1 MCGGNILS
9 HYPVVHGK
17 EALLVFLFTD
27 IEGSTQ
33 LWEKHAERMGTIL
46 SRHDDIVH
54 GQVKAHGGKIIKH
67 TGDGVFAVFEAGQP
81 LECAL
86 EAQRQVGRE
95 NWADIG
101 ELRIRMALH
110 AGEAERRGQ
119 DYFGPAV
126 NRTARVMAAGWGG
139 QILLTSQ
146 AASSSSL
153 PPSATLED
161 LGVHLLKD
169 LGEPQQIYGL
179 AHPDLALQSFP
190 PLRSLSAHPNNLPI
204 QPTPFVGR
212 EPEITELGK
221 LLADSSCSLLTL
233 TGPGGVGKT
242 RLSLQ
247 VAAENVEAF
256 PDGVYFV
263 PLAPVSSQDLLVSTM
278 SEPLG
283 LTFYGQQDPRG
294 QLLKYLSGKKMLLV
308 LDNFEHLLEGAELIA
323 DILTG
328 ASHVKILA
336 TSRERLNL
344 QGEWLFEVGG
354 MDFPKNG
361 EAADLG
367 TYSAVELFVQS
378 ARRVVSRFSLSETEA
393 PSVSRI
399 CQLMEGMPLGIE
411 LASAWVRV
419 LSCQEIAQEIEASL
433 DFLESSLRNVPERHR
448 SLRAVFEYS
457 WGFLSEQERQVF
469 SRLSVFRGGFSR
481 EAAQAVA
488 GASLRVMASLMD
500 KSLLRRNASGRYE
513 LQELLRQYAGQ
524 KLAENPQAQEEAH
537 ELHCSYYI
545 EFVHNMQKDLFGSG
559 QVQVLDEIRRKIEN
573 IQVAWAWA
581 ANRRKVMEINRVLH
595 SLYRFYE
602 RRSWYLEGEAAFGQA
617 AEALRGAPE
626 VAENHGGKK
635 LLGMLIA
642 RQGAWCI
649 NLGQI
654 EKGRRL
660 LDESLSILRGIDD
673 QREAVFPLVALARL
687 ADIQGRYEESE
698 RLEQESLSI
707 SRAVGNQR
715 AVATILR
722 NLAGKSGVSRT
733 NIERKRIFEESLSIN
748 RQLGDLRE
756 ISIGLG
762 ALGIVTHE
770 LGESEKA
777 RQLLQE
783 SLALSRQIGDEMHEA
798 ELLTFLG
805 SVSLDLGELEEARRL
820 HQESLAIAKKI
831 GNPVQAVNSLDSL
844 ATAVGSLGEYAE
856 ARRLYEEG
864 LAISQ
869 EIGYRLGVAFALNGL
884 GIVASQEGD
893 YIQAKS
899 LHEQSLASHREIGDP
914 GGIANVLNNLA
925 SAAFALGQHEESRAY
940 IFEALHSAA
949 QIDATPLI
957 VEALVL
963 MAALMTKDGNQEQA
977 LELLAVSLNQ
987 PLIQKETR
995 EKAEELLSELRSD
1008 LAPEVAAIAWERGRA
1023 RKLEDVAADTFK
1035 QNP

>member
-1 MCGGNILS
+1 MS
-9 HYPVVHGK
+9 
-17 EALLVFLFTD
+17 VFLFTD

-33 LWEKHAERMGTIL
+33 LWEKHAERMGAIL

-54 GQVKAHGGKIIKH
+54 GQVKAHDGRIVKH

-86 EAQRQVGRE
+86 EVQRQIRLE
-95 NWADIG
+95 NWGPVG

-110 AGEAERRGQ
+110 AGEAERRGE

-126 NRTARVMAAGWGG
+126 NRTARIMAAGWGG
-139 QILLTSQ
+139 QILLTPE
-146 AASSSSL
+146 ATSSSRL
-153 PPSATLED
+153 PSSARLED

-179 AHPDLALQSFP
+179 VHPNLPLHSFP
-190 PLRSLSAHPNNLPI
+190 PLRSLSAHPNNLHI
-204 QPTPFVGR
+204 QPTPFIGR
-212 EPEITELGK
+212 KTEIAGLVKWIE
-221 LLADSSCSLLTL
+221 DSATRLVTV

-242 RLSLQ
+242 RLALQ
-247 VAAENVEAF
+247 AAAENVEPF

-263 PLAPVSSQDLLVSTM
+263 PLASVSSQDLIVSTIAD
-278 SEPLG
+278 SLG
-283 LTFYGQQDPRG
+283 LTFYSQQDPRA
-294 QLLKYLSGKKMLLV
+294 QLLKHLSDKRMLLV
-308 LDNFEHLLEGAELIA
+308 LDNFEHLLDGTEIIA
-323 DILTG
+323 GILSSTP
-328 ASHVKILA
+328 HVKVLA

-344 QGEWLFEVGG
+344 QGEWLFEVEG
-354 MDFPKNG
+354 MDFP
-361 EAADLG
+361 EDRESFDLG
-367 TYSAVELFVQS
+367 AYSAVELFVQS
-378 ARRVVSRFSLSETEA
+378 ARRVASRFSLLEAEA
-393 PSVSRI
+393 PFVSRI
-399 CQLMEGMPLGIE
+399 CQLVRGMPLGIE

-419 LSCQEIAQEIEASL
+419 LSCREIAQEIEQSL
-433 DFLESSLRNVPERHR
+433 DFLESSLRDVPARHR

-457 WGFLSEQERQVF
+457 WSMLSDDEKNVL
-469 SRLSVFRGGFSR
+469 SRMSVFRVGFSR
-481 EAAQAVA
+481 EAAQRVS
-488 GASLRVMASLMD
+488 GASLRLLSSLMD

-513 LQELLRQYAGQ
+513 LHEVLKQYAGQ
-524 KLAENPQAQEEAH
+524 KLAENPQAQEDTH
-537 ELHCSYYI
+537 ELHCSYYM
-545 EFVHNMQKDLFGSG
+545 EFVHNMQKDLFEAG
-559 QVQVLDEIRRKIEN
+559 QVQVLDEIRREIEN

-581 ANRRKVMEINRVLH
+581 ADRRKVMEIHGVFH

-602 RRSWYLEGEAAFGQA
+602 RRSWYLEGEAAFGRA
-617 AEALRGAPE
+617 AEALRDAPE
-626 VAENHGGKK
+626 VVSNPDGEK

-660 LDESLSILRGIDD
+660 LEESLSILRGIDA

-698 RLEQESLSI
+698 RLEQESLAI

-722 NLAGKSGVSRT
+722 NLAGKTGVSRT
-733 NIERKRIFEESLSIN
+733 NIERKRLFEESLSIN

-756 ISIGLG
+756 ISISLG

-798 ELLTFLG
+798 EILTFLG

-831 GNPVQAVNSLDSL
+831 GNPVQTANSLDSL
-844 ATAVGSLGEYAE
+844 ATTVGFLGEYAE
-856 ARRLYEEG
+856 ARKLYVEG

-884 GIVASQEGD
+884 GIVASREGD

-899 LHEQSLASHREIGDP
+899 LHEQSLSSHRQIGDP
-914 GGIANVLNNLA
+914 GGIANALNNLA
-925 SAAFALGQHEESRAY
+925 RDAFALGQYEESRAY
-940 IFEALHSAA
+940 IFESLHSAM
-949 QIDATPLI
+949 QVEATPL
-957 VEALVL
+957 VLEALVL

-977 LELLAVSLNQ
+977 LELLALSLNQ
-987 PLIQKETR
+987 PLIAKETR
-995 EKAEELLSELRSD
+995 ESAEGLVSELGSD
-1008 LAPEVAAIAWERGRA
+1008 LAPEVATTAWERGKA
-1023 RKLEDVAADTFK
+1023 RKLEDVVADTLRES
-1035 QNP
+1035 Q